1 MHQLEIKEV
10 PFDEILLNSH
20 GLVNGRS
27 VVGDVTGLKRSIED
41 NGLMDP
47 LVVWNPE
54 GEETLVL
61 IAGYR
66 RHTAISAIR
75 DEVTG
80 AFENINVSVFRGNLE
95 EALAKNIEENVQ
107 RKNLNPA
114 DEAAAVYNLYDK
126 VQDQKQVGQMLGMSQ
141 PWVSQRVNL
150 YKGIVPRGLD
160 FLRSGQINLKEAR
173 NIATLLNRDGTPD
186 EDKQNEI
193 LDAFDTGEKVKIP
206 KKERVKSYRTKQE
219 FAELNAGLVEAKD
232 EGSIDTVLATHLSAV
247 MKWYRREID
256 LDSLLFDEH
265 EDTSEVEDEDSVVT
279 VTDNTSSVIRRRRI
293 SA

>member
-75 DEVTG
+75 DEVAG

-114 DEAAAVYNLYDK
+114 DEASAVYNLYDK

-206 KKERVKSYRTKQE
+206 KKERVKTYRTKQE